1 MKNLLLAG
9 SMLLILMIPS
19 LTPAEEQVRD
29 STGRVVEIRQS
40 VRGHQ
45 YAYDGNRN
53 PIYTATS
60 VPGGKDALDYRDHHG
75 VHVGIAVPGTAQ
87 DIRQKWGRG
96 LFHPD
101 QNPAL
106 R

>member
-40 VRGHQ
+40 YGGTSATRM
-45 YAYDGNRN
+45 
-53 PIYTATS
+53 TAIGTRFTLLRRYRAERMHLTIETIMGCTS
-60 VPGGKDALDYRDHHG
+60 G
-75 VHVGIAVPGTAQ
+75 
-87 DIRQKWGRG
+87 
-96 LFHPD
+96 
-101 QNPAL
+101 
-106 R
+106 